1 MSKRTDAPY
10 RSGPSRTWVKTKN
23 PASEAVRREGEEK
36 WSHPLRTIISAA
48 TSSTWRSVLFARFA
62 AIEAGEGG
70 LLTFALTLRSAAIL
84 IAAIG
89 SGGHALRQRGGPP

>member
-1 MSKRTDAPY
+1 MAIAIP
-10 RSGPSRTWVKTKN
+10 
-23 PASEAVRREGEEK
+23 
-36 WSHPLRTIISAA
+36 IISAG

-89 SGGHALRQRGGPP
+89 SGGHALRQRGGTEPSSRPVQCR